1 MLEYG
6 PIEGEQLK
14 MMNELQTI
22 VDTKYAH
29 VYDSFTVSKED
40 NIITMQIVCSE
51 EPFEVEEID
60 VAPTVNDIDLI
71 LLEGVTDHLSDLGR
85 NVLTENLFTGAMP
98 LELGIHLLQCA
109 VAEDKAANADIEK
122 ANPNGRSLSLMLVA
136 MDDMG
141 LLVFQQRSDMVYLL
155 SLVMGTW
162 ISEDKH
168 LLDYFYSRK
177 TTKRVQE
184 KVEAYK
190 CAIQDWLD
198 ALE

>member
-1 MLEYG
+1 
-6 PIEGEQLK
+6 

-51 EPFEVEEID
+51 EPHEVEEFDD
-60 VAPTVNDIDLI
+60 VPPTVNDIDLI
-71 LLEGVTDHLSDLGR
+71 LLEGVADHLSDLGR

-109 VAEDKAANADIEK
+109 VSEDKAANADREK

-177 TTKRVQE
+177 NTKRVME